1 MTDKEGDN
9 EPEVKEGT
17 VDAAAAQEIGALKH
31 QLAEAQA
38 ANEAYQK
45 LQANTAT
52 LFNPAV
58 DDASRQAAL
67 SEVMKAG
74 GISEQDVRTMM
85 SEVLDE
91 GGEPPAKDQESQDQ
105 VTPDP
110 SKITPH
116 PLEGKIA
123 ELEQSLQAMQ
133 EGTAKAQQEQSKE
146 ALKQAVD
153 SALRSSPDAAQLL
166 TRLKDTRG
174 QEHAEKVA
182 GLLRK
187 DILRETLENL
197 YSRKAQVG
205 QFNAGWIPEEATK
218 AAEATLEKAK
228 SLMVTDSVGKA
239 PGVMDESV
247 MLSELAKKEIKPPVF
262 DKDKKREENV
272 AAADDW
278 TVQRLQQM
286 AAIHAA
292 KAAAGGESKA

>member
-31 QLAEAQA
+31 QLAEAQK
-38 ANEAYQK
+38 ANEAYQA
-45 LQANTAT
+45 LQANTAA
-52 LFNPAV
+52 LFNPAI
-58 DDASRQAAL
+58 DDATRQAAL

-85 SEVLDE
+85 SEVLEE
-91 GGEPPAKDQESQDQ
+91 GGEATEKTEDK

-123 ELEQSLQAMQ
+123 ELEQSVQAMQ
-133 EGTAKAQQEQSKE
+133 EGSAKAQQEQSKE